1 MNKVKPNL
9 HIIKNNRLMF
19 YLWTY
24 LQARKGKF
32 KLKIHYVV
40 CINIINIKFCKDR
53 ASCTTKNKVIKVK
66 KSLKR
71 KISKCTSIVEI
82 YFKTILI

>member
-1 MNKVKPNL
+1 MNKVIPNL

-32 KLKIHYVV
+32 KLKIHY
-40 CINIINIKFCKDR
+40 INIINIKFCKYR
-53 ASCTTKNKVIKVK
+53 ASCTTKSKVIKVK

-71 KISKCTSIVEI
+71 KISKYTSIAEI